1 MRLEGGSETG
11 GQGQFLTRIVAPYQ
25 ALWDIATSLSLQTL
39 CGFHGKKK
47 VGRGCREETIMG
59 WSPIRGMVTL
69 ILSLL
74 TVPHDI
80 GWCWTGIVGGER
92 RRDALGG

>member
-11 GQGQFLTRIVAPYQ
+11 GQGQCLTRIVAPYP
-25 ALWDIATSLSLQTL
+25 ALWDIATSLSLHTL
-39 CGFHGKKK
+39 FGFHGKKK
-47 VGRGCREETIMG
+47 VGRGCLEETIMG
-59 WSPIRGMVTL
+59 CSPIRCMVTL

-74 TVPHDI
+74 MVPHDI